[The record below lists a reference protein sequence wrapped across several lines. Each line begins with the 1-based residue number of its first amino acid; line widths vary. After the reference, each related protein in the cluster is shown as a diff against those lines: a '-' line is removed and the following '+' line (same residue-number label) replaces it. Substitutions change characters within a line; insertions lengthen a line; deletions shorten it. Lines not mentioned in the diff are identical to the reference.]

1 MSGVL
6 RERPFE
12 VVAPDG
18 EVLHAGTSEPQA
30 RYEAE
35 TAILAGRA
43 DRVRIY
49 GKRAELLMEG
59 VRVGP
64 KHVAWY
70 CGDTISHGRG
80 GLNGR

>member
-1 MSGVL
+1 MTTL

-18 EVLHAGTSEPQA
+18 DVLHEGTSEGEA
-30 RYEAE
+30 KREAE
-35 TAILAGRA
+35 AFILAGRC

-49 GKRAELLMEG
+49 GTHAELLMEA

-64 KHVAWY
+64 KHVAY
-70 CGDTISHGRG
+70 YTGSTIRRG
-80 GLNGR
+80 GLNGS